1 MTIEPSETQQNC
13 TKKAPE
19 GANFKNG
26 GNYVANIEPFLDK
39 LKMQLSEQHSQKVIF
54 MLKFLQER
62 KIA

>member
-26 GNYVANIEPFLDK
+26 GTDASRFELLERYRKHLFSTDITKICHLITK
-39 LKMQLSEQHSQKVIF
+39 LKL
-54 MLKFLQER
+54 
-62 KIA
+62 IA